1 MVVKRPL
8 YEKRHKLISQIPN
21 FWTLVFEQA
30 PPDID
35 EFIQPSDSSL
45 LLTSLTSLSV
55 SRFETENG
63 GKGDPRSLCFRFEF
77 SGNDHF
83 EDEVIEKKFWHRR
96 SRDGWSGLVSEP
108 VEIRWKKGKDL
119 TGGLLGTVRKVW
131 AAQQAE
137 AKTKAGGANPKDLTA
152 DERALKKKI
161 ENTGLGGLSFF
172 AWFGYVGRN
181 ISAEESQEA
190 TEKARKER
198 VTRQEGGNSTNG
210 DGEDEDGED
219 DDDDDDDENEL
230 EIFPEGENLAIAIS
244 EDLWPGAIKYF
255 SKYGKAI
262 SEEPVLNISQPKP
275 KSRTKSAMMISSPTR
290 MTMTRAQMQTQTQTQ
305 TRRTQKKRGP
315 ARRVR
320 RRTPRMSCRQ
330 RKGGRLDH
338 KTRCYEEE
346 ATEADTNNRQSDLSI
361 GPSWSEPY
369 WRLQVATRLAARM
382 RDFELSSVSQ
392 WFRPIWEI

>member
-1 MVVKRPL
+1 MAAQSATEDSSITYEHLNDLSAEFDDAETELIRQEVVVKRPL

-21 FWTLVFEQA
+21 FWALVFEQA

-55 SRFETENG
+55 SRFEIENG
-63 GKGDPRSLCFRFEF
+63 GGGDPRSLCFRFEF
-77 SGNDHF
+77 SDNDHF
-83 EDEVIEKKFWHRR
+83 EDKVIEKKFWHRR

-119 TGGLLGTVRKVW
+119 TGGLLGMVKKVW

-137 AKTKAGGANPKDLTA
+137 AKDKTGDANPKDLTA

-181 ISAEESQEA
+181 VSAEESQEA

-198 VTRQEGGNSTNG
+198 IARQEGNTSSANG
-210 DGEDEDGED
+210 SESEDEEEDDEDGD
-219 DDDDDDDENEL
+219 DNEL

-255 SKYGKAI
+255 TQAQEQDEI
-262 SEEPVLNISQPKP
+262 SDDDFESDADEKDEDEEDADAKD
-275 KSRTKSAMMISSPTR
+275 AEE
-290 MTMTRAQMQTQTQTQ
+290 
-305 TRRTQKKRGP
+305 
-315 ARRVR
+315 
-320 RRTPRMSCRQ
+320 
-330 RKGGRLDH
+330 KGANVEGAEGEA
-338 KTRCYEEE
+338 EEE
-346 ATEADTNNRQSDLSI
+346 LPPAKRRKT
-361 GPSWSEPY
+361 
-369 WRLQVATRLAARM
+369 
-382 RDFELSSVSQ
+382 SS
-392 WFRPIWEI
+392 

>member
-1 MVVKRPL
+1 MVKRPL
-8 YEKRHKLISQIPN
+8 YEKRQKLISQIPN
-21 FWTLVFEQA
+21 FWALVFEQA

-55 SRFETENG
+55 SRFEIEDG

-77 SGNDHF
+77 GSNDHF
-83 EDEVIEKKFWHRR
+83 ENKFIEKKFWHRR
-96 SRDGWSGLVSEP
+96 SSDGWSGLVSEP

-119 TGGLLGTVRKVW
+119 TGGLLGTVKKVW

-137 AKTKAGGANPKDLTA
+137 AKTKTKTGDANPKDLTS

-172 AWFGYVGRN
+172 AWFGFVGRN

-198 VTRQEGGNSTNG
+198 ITRQEGSNSSANG
-210 DGEDEDGED
+210 DGEDNNEED

-255 SKYGKAI
+255 SKY
-262 SEEPVLNISQPKP
+262 
-275 KSRTKSAMMISSPTR
+275 
-290 MTMTRAQMQTQTQTQ
+290 
-305 TRRTQKKRGP
+305 
-315 ARRVR
+315 
-320 RRTPRMSCRQ
+320 
-330 RKGGRLDH
+330 
-338 KTRCYEEE
+338 
-346 ATEADTNNRQSDLSI
+346 
-361 GPSWSEPY
+361 
-369 WRLQVATRLAARM
+369 
-382 RDFELSSVSQ
+382 
-392 WFRPIWEI
+392 